1 MSEAEV
7 VYLLISKKD
16 SPFKSEKEVKA
27 DIRTKLRGRGIYP
40 INIWQGPLSENGI
53 SDLLCA
59 VPPGGRI
66 LAVEVK
72 KPGWK
77 PPGEGTSKAYQH
89 YLRQRNFL
97 TKIIK
102 KGGLGYFASD
112 ADMLMEA
119 LDAEDVPRL
128 GQQPLF
134 AAFG

>member
-1 MSEAEV
+1 MQLNPIPERYS
-7 VYLLISKKD
+7 IW
-16 SPFKSEKEVKA
+16 
-27 DIRTKLRGRGIYP
+27 TKLRGREIYP

-59 VPPGGRI
+59 GPPNERI

-77 PPGEGTSKAYQH
+77 PPGEGTGKVYQH

-97 TKIIK
+97 AKIIK

-119 LDAEDVPRL
+119 LDSEDLPRF

-134 AAFG
+134 EAFG